1 MLRTNSLYRWA
12 LVLLLTVST
21 VPAWAQSQSDQTEP
35 IGVFFEPLEVPLVS
49 LEVHV
54 ADHGLPVTGLTLDDF
69 QILVDGQPV
78 EITHFYASWEEQ
90 AKAEEQASPAAPNQ
104 DLLLAVYIDQTN
116 FGMSQRAVALQ
127 NLRSL
132 FSQELPE
139 ALHMMLVVYNGNL
152 HVAQGIT
159 NDPEL
164 LLNAVEEISGN
175 VSANYNMERLNIIR
189 QIEMKAEPNLSNT
202 QASGKGFGVNDPDDR
217 IQTAEFLLREIESY
231 ANQRQTMAQR
241 NIETLKS
248 FVRSL
253 SGFHGRKAVFYMSDG
268 VEMRPGH
275 DLFMLWDRAF
285 EQLARQ
291 QAFNVRFKAD
301 RYSLHTDI
309 KQLVEFA
316 NDYRISFYT
325 LSSLSRGMPSSAST
339 ERRGVRGGSGMEI
352 LSSANEEVF
361 IQMTAGTGGR
371 SLANNSRLDA
381 HLAGV
386 AKELGSYYSFGFRP
400 SSTDQSKY
408 HKITVKVRDR
418 NVDLRHREGY
428 RIKTAAEL
436 MTDRTV
442 SAAIHRAARNPL
454 GISVESSNQQLQGD
468 GNYMVPLLVKVP
480 LDQIVLIPKSTTHEG
495 RISIYL
501 VVRDDQG
508 RLSDCHHRE
517 YPVEIENQQLVTAIS
532 QQAGFTM
539 GMVMREGDQ
548 VVAVGV
554 RDELGNSESIV
565 TRTVNVGATPESS
578 DDSVVN
584 PEEQAAG

>member
-1 MLRTNSLYRWA
+1 MLREDSLCHFT
-12 LVLLLTVST
+12 LILLLTVFAAPVS
-21 VPAWAQSQSDQTEP
+21 AQSQTGQAEP
-35 IGVFFEPLEVPLVS
+35 IGVFFEPLEVPLVN

-54 ADHGLPVTGLTLDDF
+54 SDHGRPVTGLSLDDF
-69 QILVDGQPV
+69 EVLVDGEPV
-78 EITHFYASWEEQ
+78 EITHFYASSEEREKVEEQ
-90 AKAEEQASPAAPNQ
+90 VTSTAPNQ
-104 DLLLAVYIDQTN
+104 DLLLAVYVDQTN
-116 FGMSQRAVALQ
+116 FGINQRAVALDS
-127 NLRSL
+127 LRSL
-132 FSQELPE
+132 FDQELPE
-139 ALHMMLVVYNGNL
+139 GLHMMLVVYGGSL
-152 HVAQGIT
+152 HVVQGIT
-159 NDPEL
+159 DDPEL
-164 LLNAVEEISGN
+164 LLNAVEEISDS
-175 VSANYNMERLNIIR
+175 VSANYNMERLHIIR
-189 QIEMKAEPNLSNT
+189 EIEMNAEPNLSTT
-202 QASGKGFGVNDPDDR
+202 QAAESFGFNDPADR

-231 ANQRQTMAQR
+231 ASQRQTLALR

-253 SGFHGRKAVFYMSDG
+253 SGFQGRKAVFYMSDG

-275 DLFMLWDRAF
+275 DLFLLWDRAY

-301 RYSLHTDI
+301 RYSLHNDV

-316 NDYRISFYT
+316 NDYRVSFYT
-325 LSSLSRGMPSSAST
+325 LSSLSQGMPSIAST

-371 SLANNSRLDA
+371 SLANNNRLDE

-386 AKELGSYYSFGFRP
+386 AGELGSYYSFGFRP

-408 HKITVKVRDR
+408 HRITVNVRDR
-418 NVDLRHREGY
+418 KVEVRHREGY
-428 RIKTAAEL
+428 RIKTASEL
-436 MTDRTV
+436 MTDRTL
-442 SAAIHRAARNPL
+442 SAAIHRATRNPL
-454 GISVESSNQQLQGD
+454 GITIESSDQQPQSD
-468 GNYMVPLLVKVP
+468 GTYMVPLLVKVP

-495 RISIYL
+495 RISIYM

-539 GMVMREGDQ
+539 GMVMREGEQ

-554 RDELGNSESIV
+554 RDELSNSESIV
-565 TRTVNVGATPESS
+565 TRTVNVGASPEPS
-578 DDSVVN
+578 DDPV
-584 PEEQAAG
+584 PDAEALAAG